1 MVTAHKHKNKLAGL
15 FEKANP
21 QAVQLLTDM
30 LQFNPYFRIS
40 AKDAMQHPYFDSV
53 RHSYFERPC
62 PIQIDQKIY
71 NADAYD
77 YQEFECTKY
86 FVKEYKQMLL
96 REKKKITKINQL
108 FKKASKH

>member
-1 MVTAHKHKNKLAGL
+1 
-15 FEKANP
+15 
-21 QAVQLLTDM
+21 
-30 LQFNPYFRIS
+30 
-40 AKDAMQHPYFDSV
+40 MQHPYFDSV

-71 NADAYD
+71 NPDAYD

-96 REKKKITKINQL
+96 KEKKKITKISKL